1 MCKRKKK
8 IETQQWLNIFSFKT
22 PGFLFPDIRPNS
34 SYDGKICF
42 FPFFNNF
49 VCSFFDQTA
58 DNVLFFSW
66 K

>member
-1 MCKRKKK
+1 MHVPLKLQNISSLMCKRKKK

-42 FPFFNNF
+42 FPFFSA
-49 VCSFFDQTA
+49 CFD
-58 DNVLFFSW
+58 LC
-66 K
+66 

>member
-42 FPFFNNF
+42 FPFFSA
-49 VCSFFDQTA
+49 CFD
-58 DNVLFFSW
+58 LC
-66 K
+66 

>member
-34 SYDGKICF
+34 SYDGKICL
-42 FPFFNNF
+42 FPFFSA
-49 VCSFFDQTA
+49 CFD
-58 DNVLFFSW
+58 LC
-66 K
+66 